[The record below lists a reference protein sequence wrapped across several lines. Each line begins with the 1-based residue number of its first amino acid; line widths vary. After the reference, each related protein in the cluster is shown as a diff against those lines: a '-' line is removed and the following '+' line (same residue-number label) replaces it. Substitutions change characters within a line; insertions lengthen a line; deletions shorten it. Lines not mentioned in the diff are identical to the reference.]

1 MFFTQLSFPTAII
14 KFLRRRMRPSAALL
28 CLCGLLVS
36 AAAQAQKKD
45 TVAKSDM
52 VSVLVYGDNMY
63 GIHTDSAD
71 LKKFIGNAV
80 FIQGT
85 DTLYCD
91 SLYQNAATKIVEAFS
106 NVRIAQAGGTQGT
119 CDYLRYTSDKKL
131 ALMQGNVELTDGKNN
146 LECPELTYDLG
157 TKIGVYTQGGILHND
172 SSTVTSNAGVYN
184 VNTEEAHFTGH
195 VVITDPQY
203 NIKSEDL
210 VYNTRTKVTRFYAQS
225 VVTRDNGKSVL
236 TTKDGTYDGANGIAY
251 FFGRSSIW
259 NDGQYIEADSLH
271 YNKTS
276 GYALANGN
284 VIAIDTGNHS
294 SMYCGHAEYYR
305 KPKILWAT
313 IKPVLVQANG
323 KDTLYVRADTFYS
336 APMVRDS
343 IGKAGKIKTGLA
355 DTSTRADSIAARSA
369 RGIQTPLSKT
379 DSAKGKYHIPLN
391 TKAENKTSKKKRK
404 VETPAAAPLVVTDT
418 ATADSTAPLYF
429 IGYHHVLIFSDSL
442 QGKCDSLTYTRSDS
456 TIRMIYSPI
465 AWSHNSQITGD
476 TISLMMDSLELKSMY
491 VPNNAL
497 IVSQSGPEQAQLYD
511 QIQGKTLM
519 AYFHK
524 NTITKMD
531 VLPNS
536 EAIYYSKDE
545 KGAYLGVNQ
554 AKSEKMYVYFDDQK
568 IMKILFVKDF
578 AQTMTPLEK
587 ANLPETRLSRFKWL
601 IEQRPKTK
609 EELFR

>member
-1 MFFTQLSFPTAII
+1 MFPTQPSLSTVII
-14 KFLRRRMRPSAALL
+14 KHILRYCVVLVCAC
-28 CLCGLLVS
+28 CLMCVPK
-36 AAAQAQKKD
+36 ARAQKKD
-45 TVAKSDM
+45 TIAKPET

-63 GIHTDSAD
+63 GIHTDSGD

-91 SLYQNAATKIVEAFS
+91 SLYQNAATKIVEAFG

-119 CDYLRYTSDKKL
+119 SDYLRYATDKKL
-131 ALMQGNVELTDGKNN
+131 ALMQGNVQLTDGKNE
-146 LECPELTYDLG
+146 LQCPELTYDLG
-157 TKIGVYTQGGILHND
+157 TKTGVYTQGGILHND
-172 SSTVTSNAGVYN
+172 SATVTSRAGIYN
-184 VNTEEAHFTGH
+184 VNTEEAHFTGK

-203 NIKSEDL
+203 NIRSEDL
-210 VYNTRTKVTRFYAQS
+210 VYNTRSKVTRFYAQS

-236 TTKDGTYDGANGIAY
+236 TTKDGTYDGANGIAH

-271 YNKTS
+271 YDKTA

-284 VIAIDTGNHS
+284 VIAIDTTNHS

-305 KPKILWAT
+305 KPRILWAT

-323 KDTLYVRADTFYS
+323 KDTIYIRADTFYS

-343 IGKAGKIKTGLA
+343 VKKAAKLKTGLA
-355 DTSTRADSIAARSA
+355 DTSARADSLAARNV
-369 RGIQTPLSKT
+369 RGIQIPPRKT
-379 DSAKGKYHIPLN
+379 DSVKAPYRIPLN
-391 TKAENKTSKKKRK
+391 SKGEAKTTRKKRK
-404 VETPAAAPLVVTDT
+404 EETPQPPPLTVTDT

-456 TIRMIYSPI
+456 TIRMIYAPI

-476 TISLMMDSLELKSMY
+476 TISLMMDSAELKSMY

-497 IVSQSGPEQAQLYD
+497 IVSQSGPEKAQLYD

-531 VLPNS
+531 ILPNS

-554 AKSEKMYVYFDDQK
+554 AKSEKMYVYFDEQK

-578 AQTMTPLEK
+578 TQTMTPMEK

-601 IEQRPKTK
+601 IEQRPKDK